1 MDRIVLCLVLI
12 AVGSGCA
19 AGSSPAPESTPARTE
34 AARSA
39 SGPAP
44 TTFETPDQI
53 PGSATSAKLED
64 VYDPWEPMNRH
75 IYRFN
80 SNFDKYV
87 FLPVLTGY
95 RFILPQF
102 ARTGLSNIFD
112 NIEEVNVLANSILQ
126 FAPIKTAKSLAR
138 LVVNST
144 VGIGGLFDVAV
155 HIKLPGE
162 NEDFGQT
169 LGFYGVGHG
178 PFFVIP
184 IMGPSS
190 LRDATGILVDR
201 AMITV
206 PLMIWVP
213 SASPYTTG
221 VSFVEAIQTR
231 DDLSFRYGELGPFEY
246 NLIRGLYLEARR
258 LEVEQ

>member
-1 MDRIVLCLVLI
+1 MRRMKRIVLCLLLL

-19 AGSSPAPESTPARTE
+19 TGSNPTPDLTPA
-34 AARSA
+34 SA
-39 SGPAP
+39 PAVRP
-44 TTFETPDQI
+44 MSTADQV
-53 PGSATSAKLED
+53 PPSVTSAELKAI
-64 VYDPWEPMNRH
+64 YDPWEPMNRN

-80 SNFDKYV
+80 ANFDKHV

-95 RFILPQF
+95 RFVLPQF
-102 ARTGLSNIFD
+102 ARTGLSNVFD
-112 NIEEVNVLANSILQ
+112 NIEEINVLANSILQ

-138 LVVNST
+138 LAVNST
-144 VGIGGLFDVAV
+144 VGIGGLFDVAR
-155 HIKLPGE
+155 HLKLPGG

-184 IMGPSS
+184 ILGPSS
-190 LRDATGILVDR
+190 LRDASGILVDR
-201 AMITV
+201 AMISV

-213 SASPYTTG
+213 SAAPYTTG
-221 VSFVEAIQTR
+221 ASFVEAVQTR

-246 NLIRGLYLEARR
+246 NLIRGLYLESRR